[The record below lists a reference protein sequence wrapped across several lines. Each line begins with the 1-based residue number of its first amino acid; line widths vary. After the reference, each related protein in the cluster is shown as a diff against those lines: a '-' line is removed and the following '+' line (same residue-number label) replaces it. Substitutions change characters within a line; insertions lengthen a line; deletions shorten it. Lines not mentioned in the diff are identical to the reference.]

1 MSAPS
6 STWIFNAVS
15 NIIHHLYFDIT
26 KNKELPLV
34 LMTNVVNKHKIRI
47 IAETSK
53 IAGKNTIRFY
63 YENLFRYI
71 EGKEFSWDI
80 KYPTIK
86 YKVLKVVI
94 HELFHIAQDETKFI
108 TIDELEKNI
117 NEQTF
122 SFIKNNKTEIE
133 KWYGKFTI
141 PRKGR

>member
-15 NIIHHLYFDIT
+15 NIIQHLYFDIT

-34 LMTNVVNKHKIRI
+34 LMTNVINKHKIRI

-71 EGKEFSWDI
+71 GGKEFSWDV
-80 KYPTIK
+80 KYPSIK
-86 YKVLKVVI
+86 YKVLKVVV

-122 SFIKNNKTEIE
+122 FYIKNNKTEIE

>member
-6 STWIFNAVS
+6 TSWIFNMVS
-15 NIIHHLYFDIT
+15 NIIQHSYFSIT

-34 LMTNVVNKHKIRI
+34 LMINIVNKHKVHI

-53 IAGKNTIRFY
+53 IAGKNTITFY

-71 EGKEFSWDI
+71 GGKEFSWDI
-80 KYPTIK
+80 NYPTIK

-94 HELFHIAQDETKFI
+94 HELFHIAQDENKFI
-108 TIDELEKNI
+108 TIDELENNI
-117 NEQTF
+117 SEQTF
-122 SFIKNNKTEIE
+122 FYIKNNKIEIE